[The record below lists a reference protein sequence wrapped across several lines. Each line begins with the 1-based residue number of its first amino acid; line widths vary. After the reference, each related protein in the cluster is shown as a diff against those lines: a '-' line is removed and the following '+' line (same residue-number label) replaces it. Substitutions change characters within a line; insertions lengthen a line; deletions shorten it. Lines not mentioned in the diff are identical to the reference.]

1 MKLRTSL
8 LVAVMLLFTS
18 GLFAQSAAEIEA
30 AKAMARSYGY
40 SESEINAMINGNS
53 GGGSQAAAP
62 APTVNRNGAVA
73 GSQGVV
79 LTEAKTEEPALKIDQ
94 KDTLGYTDIFGHS
107 IFKSKNLNFV
117 PSYNIPTPK
126 SYILGA
132 GDELVIDIWG
142 AVYSNFMQEISP
154 EGSITIPNL
163 GPVYVLGQ
171 TIEQATKQ
179 IKGHLSQI
187 YSGLSGD
194 NPNTFIRVTL
204 GSIRS
209 LTINVIGDVENP
221 GTYTVPSLSTV
232 FSAVHL
238 AGGPNANGSVRN
250 IGLYRN
256 NKLVKTL
263 DVYDFIQKG
272 KFDSN
277 LRLEENDLIKV
288 NIYDNIVSIQGEVKR
303 PMRYELKES
312 ENLKDLL
319 ELAGGYSA
327 TANVDRAHVVRTKGE
342 RTQSFDVA
350 ASQFESFDLLNG
362 DVVTIPSNIEDNKN
376 NVYITGAVWH
386 PGTYSISDT
395 LSNLRELIIVAGGL
409 RDDAYTERGYIE
421 REDERRQMTALN
433 FSVEGVMNGTQDVL
447 LVRNDSIRI
456 FSIPELEKLTKVNVY
471 GEVNTPS
478 ALDFRKGMTLG
489 DAILLCGGYTVGAAQ
504 SNVEVA
510 RRNVNDGSM
519 VASETVATIYN
530 FNLLQDAEGLNFELA
545 PYDQVFVRTAPDY
558 KKQQLI
564 TVDGEVNFPGNY
576 VIPSNTVRLSEVI
589 SKAGGLNL
597 DAYAEG
603 ATVTRVMTEDEMQR
617 SKAAALF
624 AANKLEDEASGN
636 TYKIGIDLVK
646 ALENPGSYYDL
657 ILRSGD
663 IINIPKANNTV
674 TISGGVLYQN
684 TVSYDPG
691 MKLRDYIAQAG
702 GYLKE
707 AKKNGVYIVYMN
719 GTVST
724 KKHGNLKVRP
734 GCEIIVPVKNME
746 NRQKMSASEVMSIAT
761 SAASLATMT
770 VSIVNMVK

>member
-1 MKLRTSL
+1 MNLRKTL
-8 LVAVMLLFTS
+8 LVAVALLFTS
-18 GLFAQSAAEIEA
+18 GVFAQSAAEIEA

-40 SESEINAMINGNS
+40 SDSEINAMINGK
-53 GGGSQAAAP
+53 GGGKQSTAANT
-62 APTVNRNGAVA
+62 PTVNRNGAVSS
-73 GSQGVV
+73 SQSVI
-79 LTEAKTEEPALKIDQ
+79 LTEAKDEEPVVKIEQ

-126 SYILGA
+126 SYMLGA

-142 AVYSNFMQEISP
+142 AVYSNIIQEISP
-154 EGSITIPNL
+154 EGSITIPEV
-163 GPVYVLGQ
+163 GPVYIVGQ
-171 TIEQATKQ
+171 TIEQATQQ

-194 NPNTFIRVTL
+194 NPNTFMRVTL

-209 LTINVIGDVENP
+209 LSINVIGDVENP

-272 KFDSN
+272 NFSSN

-327 TANVDRAHVVRTKGE
+327 TANTGMAHVLRTKGE
-342 RTQSFDVA
+342 QTQSFDVA
-350 ASQFESFDLLNG
+350 ASQFESFELLNG
-362 DVVTIPSNIEDNKN
+362 DVVTIPSNIDYNKN
-376 NVYITGAVWH
+376 NVTITGAVWH

-395 LSNLRELIIVAGGL
+395 LTNLRQLITVAGGL
-409 RDDAYTERGYIE
+409 RDDAYAERGYIQ
-421 REDERRQMTALN
+421 RTDEKRQISALN
-433 FSVEGVMNGTQDVL
+433 FSVQDVMNGAEDVL

-456 FSIPELEKLTKVNVY
+456 FSIPELEKSTTIDVF
-471 GEVNTPS
+471 GEVNRPEV
-478 ALDFRKGMTLG
+478 LVYRNGMTLG
-489 DAILLCGGYTVGAAQ
+489 DAILLSGGFTVGAAK
-504 SNVEVA
+504 SNIDIA
-510 RRNVNDGSM
+510 RRNANDGSM
-519 VASETVATIYN
+519 VASETVATIIN
-530 FNLLQDAEGLNFELA
+530 FNLLDDPSGMDFELQ
-545 PYDQVFVRTAPDY
+545 PYDQIFVRTAPDY
-558 KKQQLI
+558 KRQQVI
-564 TVDGEVNFPGNY
+564 TVDGEVNFPGRY
-576 VIPSNTVRLSEVI
+576 VIPSNTVRLSDVI
-589 SKAGGLNL
+589 AKAGGLNM
-597 DAYAEG
+597 DAYPEG
-603 ATVTRVMTEDEMQR
+603 AVVTRQMTEDEIVR
-617 SKAAALF
+617 AKAAAIF
-624 AANKLEDEASGN
+624 AARNLEDGVSST
-636 TYKIGIDLVK
+636 TYKVGIDLVK
-646 ALENPGSYYDL
+646 AMENPGSHYDL

-663 IINIPKANNTV
+663 VVDIPKVNNTV
-674 TISGGVLYQN
+674 TIRGGVLYQN
-684 TVSYDPG
+684 TVSYNPG
-691 MKLRDYIAQAG
+691 MKVKDYVAQAG
-702 GYLKE
+702 GYVKD

-719 GTVST
+719 GTVAT

-734 GCEIIVPVKNME
+734 GCEIIVPMKNTA
-746 NRQKMSASEVMSIAT
+746 NRHKMTPTEVMSIAT

-770 VSIVNMVK
+770 VSIVSMVK